1 MHPQHLLLTVL
12 TALAAKQSNKST
24 STIHQNQINCIVSSA
39 VTVSV
44 KINLPNGIGM
54 VNPGNRIS
62 LIHPAVLICESYQR
76 NPMFAKSLGK
86 IEISAGDSLSW
97 KVNLPTVF
105 RLNIDLHVDLYGG

>member
-1 MHPQHLLLTVL
+1 LQ
-12 TALAAKQSNKST
+12 QS
-24 STIHQNQINCIVSSA
+24 NQINQPQQYTKIKSIAKYIVSSA

-105 RLNIDLHVDLYGG
+105 RLNIDLHVDVYGG